1 MPSCGAS
8 LNRISNELFTN
19 AATGGTHRPFFS
31 PVFNE
36 TLRMK
41 SSWMLVAAALFALMG
56 VQVKHASPHFSSTE
70 LVFYRSVFGLIA
82 IWVMI
87 AVKRRQLLAPL
98 ATRHLRAHFWR
109 GLSGFSALVLFF
121 YAIARLPLAT
131 AVTLN
136 YTAPLFLAA
145 LSAWWLHERQG
156 RGLVGAVLLGFVGIV
171 LLLRPQVQGQDWL
184 PALAGLVS
192 GMLAAVAYV
201 NVKQLGKL
209 GEPEWRVVFYFTL
222 LATVGGGT
230 WMAIAGY
237 HRPQPSD
244 WPWLIG
250 IGVTATLAQL
260 ALTRAYHRGRTL
272 TVGALAY
279 TTVGFSAV
287 YGVLLFG
294 ERLPLQAWIGMV
306 VVALAGILAV
316 RASASLR
323 PDSL

>member
-1 MPSCGAS
+1 
-8 LNRISNELFTN
+8 
-19 AATGGTHRPFFS
+19 
-31 PVFNE
+31 
-36 TLRMK
+36 MK

-56 VQVKHASPHFSSTE
+56 VLVKHASAQFSSAE
-70 LVFYRSVFGLIA
+70 LVFYRSAFGLLA
-82 IWVMI
+82 IWGVI
-87 AVKRRQLLAPL
+87 AVTHRRLLAPL
-98 ATRHLRAHFWR
+98 ATRHLRTHFWR
-109 GLSGFSALVLFF
+109 GLAGFAALVLFF

-145 LSAWWLHERQG
+145 LSAWWLHERHG
-156 RGLVGAVLLGFVGIV
+156 RGLVAAVLLGFVGIMLV
-171 LLLRPQVQGQDWL
+171 LRPQLQDEAWL

-201 NVKQLGKL
+201 NVKQLGRL

-222 LATVGGGT
+222 LATVGGGA
-230 WMAIAGY
+230 WMAVAGF
-237 HRPQPSD
+237 HRPQPGD

-279 TTVGFSAV
+279 TTVGFAAV
-287 YGVLLFG
+287 YDVLLFG
-294 ERLPLQAWIGMV
+294 ERLPLAAWIGMA

-316 RASASLR
+316 RTSAPSR

>member
-1 MPSCGAS
+1 
-8 LNRISNELFTN
+8 
-19 AATGGTHRPFFS
+19 
-31 PVFNE
+31 
-36 TLRMK
+36 MK

-56 VQVKHASPHFSSTE
+56 VLVKHASAQFSSAE
-70 LVFYRSVFGLIA
+70 LVFYRSAFGLLA
-82 IWVMI
+82 IWGVI
-87 AVKRRQLLAPL
+87 AVTHRRLLAPL
-98 ATRHLRAHFWR
+98 ATRHLRTHFWR
-109 GLSGFSALVLFF
+109 GLAGFAALVLFF

-145 LSAWWLHERQG
+145 LSAWWLHERHG
-156 RGLVGAVLLGFVGIV
+156 RGLVAAVLLGFVGIM
-171 LLLRPQVQGQDWL
+171 LLLRPQLQDEAWL

-201 NVKQLGKL
+201 NVKQLGRL

-222 LATVGGGT
+222 LATVGGGA
-230 WMAIAGY
+230 WMAVAGF
-237 HRPQPSD
+237 HRPQPGD

-279 TTVGFSAV
+279 TTVGFAAV
-287 YGVLLFG
+287 YDVLLFG
-294 ERLPLQAWIGMV
+294 ERLPLPAWIGMA
-306 VVALAGILAV
+306 VVALAGILVV
-316 RASASLR
+316 RASAPSR

>member
-1 MPSCGAS
+1 
-8 LNRISNELFTN
+8 
-19 AATGGTHRPFFS
+19 
-31 PVFNE
+31 
-36 TLRMK
+36 MK

-56 VQVKHASPHFSSTE
+56 VLVKQASAQFSSAE
-70 LVFYRSVFGLIA
+70 LVFYRSVFGLVA
-82 IWVMI
+82 IWGMI
-87 AVKRRQLLAPL
+87 ALRRRQWLAPL
-98 ATRHLRAHFWR
+98 ATRHARAHLQR
-109 GLSGFSALVLFF
+109 GLAGFIALVLFF

-136 YTAPLFLAA
+136 YTAPLFLAG
-145 LSAWWLHERQG
+145 LSAWWLHERHG
-156 RGLVGAVLLGFVGIV
+156 RGLLAAVLTGFAGIV
-171 LLLRPQVQGQDWL
+171 LLLRPQMQGHDWL
-184 PALAGLVS
+184 PVSAGLGS
-192 GMLAAVAYV
+192 ALLAAVAYV
-201 NVKQLGKL
+201 NVKQLGRL

-222 LATVGGGT
+222 LSTLGGGA
-230 WMAIAGY
+230 WMLVAGF
-237 HRPQPSD
+237 HRPAPND

-287 YGVLLFG
+287 YGVVLFD
-294 ERLPLQAWIGMV
+294 EHLPSAAWIGMA

-316 RASASLR
+316 RASQPAR

>member
-1 MPSCGAS
+1 
-8 LNRISNELFTN
+8 
-19 AATGGTHRPFFS
+19 
-31 PVFNE
+31 
-36 TLRMK
+36 MK

-56 VQVKHASPHFSSTE
+56 VLVKHLSGAFSPAE
-70 LVFYRSVFGLIA
+70 LVFYRSAFGLLA
-82 IWVMI
+82 IGGVI
-87 AVKRRQLLAPL
+87 SVQHRGLRAPL

-109 GLSGFSALVLFF
+109 GVSGFIALVLFF

-145 LSAWWLHERQG
+145 LSAWWLHEKHG
-156 RGLVGAVLLGFVGIV
+156 RGLQGAVGLGFVGIV
-171 LLLRPQVQGQDWL
+171 LLLRPQVDGQAWL

-222 LATVGGGT
+222 LATLGGGA
-230 WMAIAGY
+230 WMALAGF
-237 HRPQPSD
+237 HRPHAAD
-244 WPWLIG
+244 WPWLSG
-250 IGVTATLAQL
+250 LGVTATLAQL

-279 TTVGFSAV
+279 ATVGFSAV
-287 YGVLLFG
+287 YGVCVFD
-294 ERLPLQAWIGMV
+294 ESLPPLAWAGMA
-306 VVALAGILAV
+306 VVALAGIWAV
-316 RASASLR
+316 RASA
-323 PDSL
+323 PADSL

>member
-1 MPSCGAS
+1 
-8 LNRISNELFTN
+8 
-19 AATGGTHRPFFS
+19 
-31 PVFNE
+31 
-36 TLRMK
+36 MK
-41 SSWMLVAAALFALMG
+41 SSWMLVAAALFALMS
-56 VQVKHASPHFSSTE
+56 VLVKHASASFSPAE
-70 LVFYRSVFGLIA
+70 LVFYRSVFGLFA
-82 IWVMI
+82 IWGVI
-87 AVKRRQLLAPL
+87 ALHQRRLLAPL
-98 ATRHLRAHFWR
+98 ATVHVQAHFWR
-109 GLSGFSALVLFF
+109 GLAGFTALVLFF
-121 YAIARLPLAT
+121 YALARLPLAT

-145 LSAWWLHERQG
+145 LSAWWLRERHG

-171 LLLRPQVQGQDWL
+171 LLLRPQVQDQAWL

-222 LATVGGGT
+222 LSTVGGGT
-230 WMAIAGY
+230 WMALAGF
-237 HRPQPSD
+237 HLPQAAD

-250 IGVTATLAQL
+250 IGITATLAQL

-272 TVGALAY
+272 TVGSLAY
-279 TTVGFSAV
+279 TTVGFSAL

-294 ERLPLQAWIGMV
+294 ERLPLLAWIGMA
-306 VVALAGILAV
+306 VVAVAGIWAV
-316 RASASLR
+316 RASTPLR